1 MTANENYEKNGFDI
15 LRYVAALS
23 VMMLHYS
30 GYTMMLSTNLSDGGA
45 RITSG
50 IRHIALLFPGVVIL
64 FSMSGFLISASY
76 ERAKT
81 RREFFL
87 RRILRMYPELWI
99 CTILNLVIVCF
110 LVPELLDKSIIL
122 WLGTQVFGIANT
134 PDCLKTFATGSINGA
149 LWTVFTEMQLYI
161 LLGIAYPCLK
171 RLKHKYWA
179 ILLAILAGL
188 NLACDAWRDGDIVS
202 KLIERSFVPYALW
215 FFIGVFCYQRR
226 QNILHILRNAFFPML
241 IVYLLI
247 EAVNIE
253 LPGYYADIVTS
264 ILLPFMVIGCGYCL
278 PKIRLK
284 VDLSYGMFLYHW
296 IVLNV
301 IVHFNLMNKLPWYAA
316 TLLFM
321 VGTAAAAMISWGLN
335 YKIISSKSAK
345 NMIEDIRLRQIRL
358 R

>member
-30 GYTMMLSTNLSDGGA
+30 GYSMILSTNLSDVGA
-45 RITSG
+45 KIMSG

-76 ERAKT
+76 ERMKT

-99 CTILNLVIVCF
+99 CTIVNLGIVCF
-110 LVPELLDKSIIL
+110 LVPELLDRSMIL
-122 WLGTQVFGIANT
+122 WLGTQIFGIANT

-161 LLGIAYPCLK
+161 LLGITYPYLK
-171 RLKHKYWA
+171 RLKNKYWA
-179 ILLAILAGL
+179 ILLVILAGL
-188 NLACDAWRDGDIVS
+188 NLTCDAWEGGSIVS
-202 KLIERSFVPYALW
+202 KLIGRSFVPYALW
-215 FFIGVFCYQRR
+215 FFIGVFCCQRR
-226 QNILHILRNAFFPML
+226 QDILLILRNAFFPML
-241 IVYLLI
+241 IVYLVI
-247 EAVNIE
+247 ESVNIK

-296 IVLNV
+296 IVLNI
-301 IVHFNLMNKLPWYAA
+301 IVHFDLMNKLPWYVAVS
-316 TLLFM
+316 LFM
-321 VGTAAAAMISWGLN
+321 AGTALAAMISWGLN
-335 YKIISSKSAK
+335 YKLSVA
-345 NMIEDIRLRQIRL
+345 RARRT
-358 R
+358 